1 MYKAFENEA
10 RKIISKMTL
19 GEKIGQLH
27 QISITP
33 YCNDMDKLRQ
43 MIREGRVGSLI
54 LAASAT
60 AGNDP
65 QGHINIDAYNEL
77 QKIAVEESRLGIPM
91 IFGIDVIHG
100 HMCLGRNIKCRER
113 MLKEKLIDEKTKLVL
128 NHFSHN
134 WSNSVYTDFLPMAAE
149 KGFEVSYDGMEI
161 DF

>member
-60 AGNDP
+60 A
-65 QGHINIDAYNEL
+65 
-77 QKIAVEESRLGIPM
+77 
-91 IFGIDVIHG
+91 
-100 HMCLGRNIKCRER
+100 
-113 MLKEKLIDEKTKLVL
+113 KTAKR
-128 NHFSHN
+128 H
-134 WSNSVYTDFLPMAAE
+134 
-149 KGFEVSYDGMEI
+149 
-161 DF
+161 

>member
-1 MYKAFENEA
+1 
-10 RKIISKMTL
+10 MTL

-91 IFGIDVIHG
+91 IFGRDVIHG
-100 HMCLGRNIKCRER
+100 HRTVYPLPLESAAAFN
-113 MLKEKLIDEKTKLVL
+113 DELLENVIAIL
-128 NHFSHN
+128 Q
-134 WSNSVYTDFLPMAAE
+134 
-149 KGFEVSYDGMEI
+149 
-161 DF
+161 